1 MLVKINAIV
10 LSKLKYRDNDLIV
23 KCYTRQ
29 RGIVSYLI
37 RGVLKSKKGS
47 STSAYFQSFSLLLLE
62 EYYKANRSLQGIREV
77 KLDYQYK
84 TLYTNILKTAVVMFL
99 SEVLSSVLKEEE
111 KNEPLYLYI
120 ENSLKWLD
128 YADKCSNF
136 HLLFLLNLTRF
147 LGFYPDNQ
155 NRTFEFFNLSK
166 GLFELKKDEIYSVS
180 GKNLTILKLLL
191 DIDFEELH
199 TVQLNSEQRQSF
211 LNMLMLYFELH
222 LGDFKKPKSLQILNE
237 VFN

>member
-111 KNEPLYLYI
+111 KNEPLYHYI